1 MTKQNSQCLGALPG
15 GSDSLSRFVVRD
27 RLDQLSADDL
37 GGGIG
42 PAGDGLELEGAGRA
56 ADDGL
61 DLVALGVELALLTD
75 DGRVF
80 SFLKVI
86 MSLNKLNHN

>member
-1 MTKQNSQCLGALPG
+1 M
-15 GSDSLSRFVVRD
+15 RD
-27 RLDQLSADDL
+27 RLDQLTADNL

-42 PAGDGLELEGAGRA
+42 PARDGLELEGAGRA
-56 ADDGL
+56 ADDCL

-75 DGRVF
+75 NGRVF

-86 MSLNKLNHN
+86 MRLIALNQA